1 MSDQADFIEIGSN
14 LVVPERSRS
23 APQLYDFALVL
34 AEDAQVFAGD
44 VERWGASLTPADAVR
59 LFGRRLRQTARR
71 LAPEFDLPI
80 FQTINDG

>member
-14 LVVPERSRS
+14 LAVPECSRS
-23 APQLYDFALVL
+23 ISQFCEFALAL

-59 LFGRRLRQTARR
+59 LFGKTLRQTARR

-80 FQTINDG
+80 FQMISDG

>member
-14 LVVPERSRS
+14 LAVPECSRPIS
-23 APQLYDFALVL
+23 QFCEFALAL

-44 VERWGASLTPADAVR
+44 VERWGTSLTPAAAVR

-80 FQTINDG
+80 FQTISDG